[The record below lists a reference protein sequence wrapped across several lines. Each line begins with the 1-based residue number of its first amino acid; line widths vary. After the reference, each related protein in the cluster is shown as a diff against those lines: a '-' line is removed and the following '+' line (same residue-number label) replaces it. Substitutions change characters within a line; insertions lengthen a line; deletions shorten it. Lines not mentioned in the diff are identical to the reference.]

1 MLRYRA
7 VELCKKKIL
16 GRQRELAK
24 TDRNGRLA
32 GLVAPLANW
41 ANNRRNGLTRPPLEK
56 VFEIDRRAALPRYHG
71 RTFVTRSKRLVP
83 PIDYSAPPSAA
94 RRSSTRPVSSIT
106 TIRTLARRPAR
117 SSLPHRGR
125 NRSAVFPV
133 LRHAATRAGQP
144 RRGRQIGFRG
154 CSDARPPDRL
164 RLRCRRAGP
173 VLRIDAQV
181 RMAAYRAGQLRDRE
195 ALQSSVRHQREHVDI
210 ARKEGL
216 APGLSPLEG
225 GVTVHLACHARAQN
239 IGQKAT
245 EMLRLLPGSDVTL
258 IERCSGHGGLWGV
271 LKENFETA
279 VKVGRPVARQA
290 LRNAKPFLS
299 SECPLPACISFREWR
314 WWRQAKCCP
323 GATATPDRIRCPLLR
338 DPRNMV

>member
-1 MLRYRA
+1 MNDPYVPPHEFNVDFPHVMLRYRA

-117 SSLPHRGR
+117 SSPATGSKPKCCVPGVAACR
-125 NRSAVFPV
+125 NSSRATSPRS
-133 LRHAATRAGQP
+133 
-144 RRGRQIGFRG
+144 
-154 CSDARPPDRL
+154 PDRL
-164 RLRCRRAGP
+164 PRL
-173 VLRIDAQV
+173 Q
-181 RMAAYRAGQLRDRE
+181 
-195 ALQSSVRHQREHVDI
+195 
-210 ARKEGL
+210 
-216 APGLSPLEG
+216 
-225 GVTVHLACHARAQN
+225 
-239 IGQKAT
+239 
-245 EMLRLLPGSDVTL
+245 
-258 IERCSGHGGLWGV
+258 RCS
-271 LKENFETA
+271 A
-279 VKVGRPVARQA
+279 P
-290 LRNAKPFLS
+290 
-299 SECPLPACISFREWR
+299 
-314 WWRQAKCCP
+314 
-323 GATATPDRIRCPLLR
+323 
-338 DPRNMV
+338 